1 MSRVCGRCD
10 DTIGDSEYTDG
21 AGDGRLGGLPGRCRR
36 LCHGVVAWGVGA
48 APGLRG
54 AFEDERDWSL
64 LYLDGPVVIFG
75 TPALALG
82 VWGPGGWCAAG
93 PGPDGGGGRGARAG
107 GRRLGVRGVAGVA
120 YGSVH
125 A

>member
-1 MSRVCGRCD
+1 MARA
-10 DTIGDSEYTDG
+10 TDG
-21 AGDGRLGGLPGRCRR
+21 WAGCLAVVAGFVT
-36 LCHGVVAWGVGA
+36 GVVAWGVGA

-82 VWGPGGWCAAG
+82 VWALVGGVLRARDRTAA
-93 PGPDGGGGRGARAG
+93 
-107 GRRLGVRGVAGVA
+107 VAVVLVLAAVA
-120 YGSVH
+120 WGCGEWLEWRTDRFTRDE
-125 A
+125 AW